1 MCSGEP
7 VAELP
12 QSHSKAVK
20 IAKFKKPVL
29 VEKTVR
35 PILHIIR
42 HLMQMFEHQSKSRV
56 AELMKILN
64 HLHQVCED
72 VHSMSDSCLISQTVK
87 GKLVSVGLWP
97 WV

>member
-1 MCSGEP
+1 MVS
-7 VAELP
+7 LLLN
-12 QSHSKAVK
+12 SHRAT
-20 IAKFKKPVL
+20 AKLLILQFQKPVL
-29 VEKTVR
+29 VETAVR
-35 PILHIIR
+35 PVLHIIR
-42 HLMQMFEHQSKSRV
+42 HLVQMFEHQSKSRV
-56 AELMKILN
+56 AGLIKILK